1 MVPRSYPTRRPSAK
15 RVLAQVFDLTGATLV
30 GGLNAIGGFVKKL
43 GVDRKLSERFR
54 HSKASWSIWRL
65 DRTLRMLLDAYFAGI
80 ERVYHFADLEN
91 EPLLCAQSGVERLCD
106 LKTIYR
112 DLQRFENPELL
123 GALHGVLR
131 EVVGEALAGHKRVV
145 LELDSTV
152 ETLYGHQEGAALG
165 PNPHK
170 PGRPSYH
177 PLLARDRL
185 TDLVVHHVL
194 RPGNTGTASD
204 IKPFLHQTLD
214 IVEKNGAERREI
226 LARLDS
232 GFESNDVM
240 ALLEWRQVGYVVK
253 MRVTWEVASFVA
265 WRGGWRNVEVE
276 DEGRVQVTSFTWRR
290 PTSWKE
296 PRRIVAV
303 RKREM
308 DSVQGRLFDET
319 GWAYSLYVT
328 NLDWAP
334 EDVARF
340 YDKRAD
346 VERTIC
352 ELKND
357 LSIHHVPSSSF
368 AANAADLALKVL
380 ARNLLVLYRD
390 HGLQLTSRVRVFTLR
405 RRYLLVPGRVVR
417 HAGRVILR
425 LAADCHLAARPQPPP
440 LRC

>member
-1 MVPRSYPTRRPSAK
+1 VPQSYPTKRPSAK
-15 RVLAQVFDLTGATLV
+15 RVLTQVFDLTGATLL
-30 GGLNAIGGFVKKL
+30 GGLNAVGAFVKKL
-43 GVDRKLSERFR
+43 GVERKLSQRFR
-54 HSKASWSIWRL
+54 HSKAPWSIWRL

-80 ERVYHFADLEN
+80 ERVYHFGDLEH

-112 DLQRFENPELL
+112 DLQRFERPELL
-123 GALHGVLR
+123 EALHGVLH

-145 LELDSTV
+145 LEVDSTV
-152 ETLYGHQEGAALG
+152 ETLYGSQEGAELG

-194 RPGNTGTASD
+194 RPGDTGTATGV
-204 IKPFLHQTLD
+204 KPFLHETLD
-214 IVEKNGAERREI
+214 IVEKDGAQRREI

-240 ALLEWRQVGYVVK
+240 QLLEWRQVGYVIK
-253 MRVTWEVASFVA
+253 MRATWEIANYVAR
-265 WRGGWRNVEVE
+265 RGGWRSIEVE
-276 DEGRVQVTSFTWRR
+276 DDGQVQVTSF
-290 PTSWKE
+290 SWQRCTAWE
-296 PRRIVAV
+296 QPRRVVAL
-303 RKREM
+303 RQRDR
-308 DSVQGRLFDET
+308 DSRQGRLFDET

-357 LSIHHVPSSSF
+357 LSIQHVPSSSF

-390 HGLQLTSRVRVFTLR
+390 RGLRLRSRVRIFTLR
-405 RRYLLVPGRVVR
+405 RRYLLVPGRIVR
-417 HAGRVILR
+417 HAGRLILR
-425 LAADCHLAARPQPPP
+425 LAAESHLAALPQPPP

>member
-1 MVPRSYPTRRPSAK
+1 
-15 RVLAQVFDLTGATLV
+15 
-30 GGLNAIGGFVKKL
+30 
-43 GVDRKLSERFR
+43 
-54 HSKASWSIWRL
+54 
-65 DRTLRMLLDAYFAGI
+65 
-80 ERVYHFADLEN
+80 
-91 EPLLCAQSGVERLCD
+91 
-106 LKTIYR
+106 
-112 DLQRFENPELL
+112 
-123 GALHGVLR
+123 
-131 EVVGEALAGHKRVV
+131 V
-145 LELDSTV
+145 LEVDSTV
-152 ETLYGHQEGAALG
+152 ETLYGSQEGAELG

-194 RPGNTGTASD
+194 RPGDTGTATGV
-204 IKPFLHQTLD
+204 KPFLHETLD
-214 IVEKNGAERREI
+214 IVEKDGAQRREI

-240 ALLEWRQVGYVVK
+240 QLLEWRQVGYVIK
-253 MRVTWEVASFVA
+253 MRATWEIANYVAR
-265 WRGGWRNVEVE
+265 RGGWRSIEVE
-276 DEGRVQVTSFTWRR
+276 DDGQVQVTSF
-290 PTSWKE
+290 SWQRCTAWE
-296 PRRIVAV
+296 QPRRVVAL
-303 RKREM
+303 RQRDR
-308 DSVQGRLFDET
+308 DSRQGRLFDET

-357 LSIHHVPSSSF
+357 LSIQHVPSSSF

-390 HGLQLTSRVRVFTLR
+390 RGLRLRSRVRIFTLR
-405 RRYLLVPGRVVR
+405 RRYLLVPGRIVR
-417 HAGRVILR
+417 HAGRLILR
-425 LAADCHLAARPQPPP
+425 LAAESHLAALPQPPP